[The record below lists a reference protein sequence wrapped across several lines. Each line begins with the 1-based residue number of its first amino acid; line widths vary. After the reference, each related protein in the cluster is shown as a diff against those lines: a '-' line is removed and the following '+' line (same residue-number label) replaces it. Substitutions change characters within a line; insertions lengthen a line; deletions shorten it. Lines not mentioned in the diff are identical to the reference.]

1 MAPVAPA
8 DLERSQAMEG
18 YGGSRGLRHGD
29 HPPAV
34 WPQEQEEELWPTPTP
49 AKGSMVVGVRPRE
62 GGGTWSLSE
71 GPDRGGQKGCWPGVC
86 KELRGLW
93 GAAGSGL
100 VSLLLK

>member
-1 MAPVAPA
+1 MKTTPLQFGPQSK
-8 DLERSQAMEG
+8 RKSCG
-18 YGGSRGLRHGD
+18 R
-29 HPPAV
+29 PP
-34 WPQEQEEELWPTPTP
+34 PP

-93 GAAGSGL
+93 GVAGSGL